1 MVCILKDTGTGLLN
15 HHVKKG
21 NKMVVMID
29 LDQNLFPSTASFG
42 ASFCFH
48 CHSIYVDVGVV
59 NNDHLRGR
67 GGQDIH

>member
-1 MVCILKDTGTGLLN
+1 MAVLLNGMGTGLITMSR
-15 HHVKKG
+15 KEKM
-21 NKMVVMID
+21 MVVMID

>member
-1 MVCILKDTGTGLLN
+1 MAVLLNGMGTGLITMSR
-15 HHVKKG
+15 KE
-21 NKMVVMID
+21 KMMMVMID
-29 LDQNLFPSTASFG
+29 LDQNLLPSTASFG

>member
-1 MVCILKDTGTGLLN
+1 MAVLLNGMGTGLITMSR
-15 HHVKKG
+15 KEKM
-21 NKMVVMID
+21 MVVMID

-67 GGQDIH
+67 GGKDIH